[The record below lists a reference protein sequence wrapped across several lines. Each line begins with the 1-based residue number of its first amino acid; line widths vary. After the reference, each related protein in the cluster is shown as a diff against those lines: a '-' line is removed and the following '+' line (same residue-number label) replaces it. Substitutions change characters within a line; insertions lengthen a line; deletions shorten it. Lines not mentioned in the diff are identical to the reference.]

1 MRLKEIEFKDR
12 DNTDARHPGKARF
25 KWNFNSTSRF
35 PQRYT
40 AGEHVREINFLF
52 TSYSQ
57 RIRERKINRQFLH
70 RSITI
75 YLASKHIRVRSI
87 RHDVDRQ
94 DKFSFSFYDERRAL
108 NNAGEI
114 NPCHELRTRRLKGLK
129 KKKKRKKG
137 KRNGGMVEQRKI
149 GTLVI
154 SKFDGQLPKNVA
166 LGAKGSPLAR
176 YYRKCTVT
184 G

>member
-1 MRLKEIEFKDR
+1 MEFQFNLAIPSAIYGR
-12 DNTDARHPGKARF
+12 GTRS
-25 KWNFNSTSRF
+25 WNKF
-35 PQRYT
+35 PIY
-40 AGEHVREINFLF
+40 FLF
-52 TSYSQ
+52 PKNTREKNKSPIFTSKYNDLSCF
-57 RIRERKINRQFLH
+57 EAYPCSFD
-70 RSITI
+70 T
-75 YLASKHIRVRSI
+75 I

>member
-1 MRLKEIEFKDR
+1 MEFQFNLAIPSAIYGR
-12 DNTDARHPGKARF
+12 GTRS
-25 KWNFNSTSRF
+25 WNKF
-35 PQRYT
+35 PIY
-40 AGEHVREINFLF
+40 FLF
-52 TSYSQ
+52 LKNTREKNKSPIFTSKYNDLSCF
-57 RIRERKINRQFLH
+57 EAYPCSFD
-70 RSITI
+70 T
-75 YLASKHIRVRSI
+75 I
-87 RHDVDRQ
+87 RHDIDRQ

-137 KRNGGMVEQRKI
+137 ERNGGGMVEQRKI

>member
-1 MRLKEIEFKDR
+1 MEFQFNLAIPSAIYGR
-12 DNTDARHPGKARF
+12 GTRS
-25 KWNFNSTSRF
+25 WNKF
-35 PQRYT
+35 PIY
-40 AGEHVREINFLF
+40 FLF
-52 TSYSQ
+52 PKNTREKNKSPIFTSKYNDLSWF
-57 RIRERKINRQFLH
+57 EAYPCSFD
-70 RSITI
+70 T
-75 YLASKHIRVRSI
+75 I

-114 NPCHELRTRRLKGLK
+114 NPCHELRIRRLKGLK

-137 KRNGGMVEQRKI
+137 ERNGGGMVEQRKI

>member
-1 MRLKEIEFKDR
+1 MKNTRNLESITFLRLLLREIGIFTFFWDILATPIASTRKRVPYVSPLSRNTNIDLGRESARDYILSGYGNTSRSMRLKEIEFKDR

-57 RIRERKINRQFLH
+57 RIRERKINRRFLH
-70 RSITI
+70 RNITI

-87 RHDVDRQ
+87 RYDTMLI
-94 DKFSFSFYDERRAL
+94 DKTNFPFLFTTSDER
-108 NNAGEI
+108 
-114 NPCHELRTRRLKGLK
+114 
-129 KKKKRKKG
+129 
-137 KRNGGMVEQRKI
+137 
-149 GTLVI
+149 
-154 SKFDGQLPKNVA
+154 
-166 LGAKGSPLAR
+166 
-176 YYRKCTVT
+176 
-184 G
+184 

>member
-57 RIRERKINRQFLH
+57 RIRERKINRRFLH
-70 RSITI
+70 
-75 YLASKHIRVRSI
+75 SKYNDLSCFEAYPCSFDTI

-129 KKKKRKKG
+129 KKRREKKEKE
-137 KRNGGMVEQRKI
+137 MVEW
-149 GTLVI
+149 
-154 SKFDGQLPKNVA
+154 SN
-166 LGAKGSPLAR
+166 KGR
-176 YYRKCTVT
+176 
-184 G
+184 

>member
-1 MRLKEIEFKDR
+1 MEFQFNLAIPSAIYGR
-12 DNTDARHPGKARF
+12 GTRS
-25 KWNFNSTSRF
+25 WNKF
-35 PQRYT
+35 PIY
-40 AGEHVREINFLF
+40 FLF
-52 TSYSQ
+52 PKNTREKNKSPIFTSKYNDLSCF
-57 RIRERKINRQFLH
+57 EAYPCSFD
-70 RSITI
+70 T
-75 YLASKHIRVRSI
+75 I

-137 KRNGGMVEQRKI
+137 ERNGGGMVEQRKI

>member
-1 MRLKEIEFKDR
+1 MEFQFNLAIPSAIYGR
-12 DNTDARHPGKARF
+12 GTRS
-25 KWNFNSTSRF
+25 WNKF
-35 PQRYT
+35 PIY
-40 AGEHVREINFLF
+40 FLF
-52 TSYSQ
+52 PKNTREKNKSPIFTSKYNDLSCF
-57 RIRERKINRQFLH
+57 EAYPCSFD
-70 RSITI
+70 T
-75 YLASKHIRVRSI
+75 I

-137 KRNGGMVEQRKI
+137 ERNGGMVEQRKI